1 MSLETPADRRLAPVL
16 VHLWG
21 GDWDVTLWTYGATRE
36 VRVLDPIVAVDAAEL
51 MRPLLWLLQRI
62 GQAGVEL
69 TAGDALPPS
78 VVRDAREADVL
89 PCDGTPDQEAD
100 WPDLAALRRVCVAL
114 GLLAQHGH
122 RLQRTAHGTRLAG
135 DAEALWWHVTS
146 HLPCDEQGLAAE
158 QGCVELLD
166 LLLPHQPAELVPRGH
181 LPAPPTPRQVHNH
194 RLSSA
199 LRRRTTQDGR
209 RITDPGITRTGQLLG
224 ILGLATQWSPHHGP
238 ERYAGRIPRPEAI
251 RAFARAALTRPAL
264 PVPDPTIVGP
274 ATALRVTLLGT
285 QPPVWRL
292 VHVPADITL
301 ERLHPV
307 LGGAMGWA
315 GVHLH
320 MFTTSGGRR
329 FGPGDDDWD
338 DRRIAETGVTL
349 ADIASP
355 GDQLQYLYDFGD
367 RWDHLVEVL
376 GPVDDPQAR
385 TPLCVAGSGAC
396 PPEDVG
402 GIPGYTD
409 LLAALAA
416 GRPAP
421 HQVEQAD
428 RVPRDHDPA
437 AFDVVAANQRIGV
450 MLSDDPA
457 GRLALWVEGR

>member
-1 MSLETPADRRLAPVL
+1 MPIETAPDRRLAPEL

-21 GDWDVTLWTYGATRE
+21 GGWDVALWTYGATRE
-36 VRVLDPIVAVDAAEL
+36 IRVLEPIVAVDAADV
-51 MRPLLWLLQRI
+51 MRPLLWLLERI
-62 GQAGVEL
+62 GEAGVEV
-69 TAGDALPPS
+69 TSVDALPPS
-78 VVRDAREADVL
+78 VVRDAREDDVL
-89 PCDGTPDQEAD
+89 PCDATPDQEAD
-100 WPDLAALRRVCVAL
+100 WPDLAALRRVAVAL
-114 GLLAQHGH
+114 GLLAQHGQ
-122 RLQRTAHGTRLAG
+122 RLQRTADGTRLTG

-146 HLPCDEQGLAAE
+146 NLPCDEEGLAAE

-166 LLLPHQPAELVPRGH
+166 LLLPHQPEELVPRGH

-194 RLSSA
+194 RLNSA

-209 RITDPGITRTGQLLG
+209 RITDPGVTRTGQLLG
-224 ILGLATQWSPHHGP
+224 ILGLATHWSPLHGP
-238 ERYAGRIPRPEAI
+238 GRYSGRIPRPEAI

-264 PVPDPTIVGP
+264 PSPDPTSVGP

-285 QPPVWRL
+285 EPPVWRL
-292 VHVPADITL
+292 VHVSPDITL
-301 ERLHPV
+301 DRLHPV

-338 DRRIAETGVTL
+338 DRRITETGVTL
-349 ADIASP
+349 SDVAGP

-367 RWDHLVEVL
+367 RWEHVVEVL
-376 GPVDDPQAR
+376 GPVEDPQAR
-385 TPLCVAGSGAC
+385 TPICVAGSRAC

-416 GRPAP
+416 HRSTP
-421 HQVEQAD
+421 QQAESQD
-428 RVPRDHDPA
+428 RVPRVFDPA
-437 AFDVVAANQRIGV
+437 AFDVMAANQRIAV
-450 MLSDDPA
+450 MLNPDPA
-457 GRLALWVEGR
+457 ERLALWLEGR